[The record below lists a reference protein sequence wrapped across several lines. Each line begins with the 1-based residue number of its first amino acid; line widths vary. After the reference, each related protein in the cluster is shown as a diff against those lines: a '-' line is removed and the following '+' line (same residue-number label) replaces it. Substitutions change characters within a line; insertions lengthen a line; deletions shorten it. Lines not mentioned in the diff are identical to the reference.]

1 MFWFYSDRD
10 KYIKN
15 IYIYFY
21 LKRNLYY
28 ARYDSNNRS
37 IICRDEI
44 ILLAGTRKFQVF
56 LNCIPFPR
64 NSYKKKP
71 IKSELA
77 GSAKLKDFFDSFA
90 VEKDWFD
97 RVSVAG
103 DEVISYPKLTHPFF
117 LFCLLSF
124 SAFLS
129 TRIPLRLSLA
139 CIYRILSR
147 KESNTAEDSR
157 SGEAES
163 ELATM
168 WW

>member
-103 DEVISYPKLTHPFF
+103 DEVISYPKLTHPFSF
-117 LFCLLSF
+117 LFALFFCVFVHEDS
-124 SAFLS
+124 SS
-129 TRIPLRLSLA
+129 S
-139 CIYRILSR
+139 LSR
-147 KESNTAEDSR
+147 VYIPYPLEKGVEHGR
-157 SGEAES
+157 R
-163 ELATM
+163 
-168 WW
+168 